1 MPHPDATPIRL
12 LLVDDH
18 QLLRM
23 GLKTLFEDTAEISVV
38 GEAGTLA
45 QAVALSEQ
53 LQPDVVLLDL
63 RLPDGHGVEG
73 CREIKMVSPNSRVLF
88 LTSYVDDEAVFSTI
102 MAGAQGYLLKEV
114 SGDLLIQ
121 AVVKVA
127 GGGSCLDSALAERA
141 MARIKAITDPV
152 AGTASTLSEQEQRVL
167 AFVAKGQTNKEV
179 AAAMGLSDK
188 TVKNYLNSIFHK
200 LNVTRRSEAVAH
212 YLRKYSNQEP
222 SFPRLEV

>member
-1 MPHPDATPIRL
+1 MSQPDAPPIRL

-23 GLKTLFEDTAEISVV
+23 GLKTLFEETPAIVVV

-45 QAVALSEQ
+45 QAVALSEKFK
-53 LQPDVVLLDL
+53 PDVVLLDL

-88 LTSYVDDEAVFSTI
+88 LTSYVDDEAVIATI

-127 GGGSCLDSALAERA
+127 GGGSCLDPILAERA

-152 AGTASTLSEQEQRVL
+152 AGAAAALSEQEQRVL

-179 AAAMGLSDK
+179 AVTMGLSDK

-212 YLRKYSNQEP
+212 YLRKYSTQEP
-222 SFPRLEV
+222 SSSHRAV

>member
-1 MPHPDATPIRL
+1 MSHPDGTSIRL

-23 GLKTLFEDTAEISVV
+23 GLKTLFAGTTTIDVV
-38 GEAGTLA
+38 GEAASLA
-45 QAVALSEQ
+45 EAVALSRT

-73 CREIKMVSPNSRVLF
+73 CREIRTVSPNSRVLF

-114 SGDLLIQ
+114 SSELLVQ
-121 AVVKVA
+121 AVEKVA
-127 GGGSCLDSALAERA
+127 AGGSCLDPRLVERA
-141 MARIKAITDPV
+141 MTRITAMTDS
-152 AGTASTLSEQEQRVL
+152 ASAAPTLSEQEQRVL
-167 AFVAKGQTNKEV
+167 AHVAKGKTNKEV

-188 TVKNYLNSIFHK
+188 TVRNYLNTIFHK

-212 YLRKYSNQEP
+212 YLRKFSDQEP
-222 SFPRLEV
+222 SSRSSV